1 MQGGEHMKYEN
12 GQDVL
17 PKSLLK
23 EVQKYAS
30 GKLLYIP
37 TVEKKRRWGES
48 SGYKQILIE
57 RNRQIRSKFNSGASI
72 DALAD
77 DFCLSL
83 DSIKKIV
90 YIKRDNLELKKA
102 NQNLSNTTVN
112 RKIFFSNEQ
121 FSLGEYITELDSAK
135 HYECWLDEETQDG
148 YNYKVDFTYEE
159 FVTAP
164 DRLRMEAVVIRKS
177 DSAIIGVVTLS
188 PEDFL
193 PDLAIMLYPKYRGLG
208 YSTPVYQMA
217 LDYCFEAFDLKE
229 IYAGCYED
237 NPKSLKMILNCGFE
251 PHPET
256 DSHEIHYITGLPRA
270 QKDFIK
276 YRYEQ
281 RKND

>member
-1 MQGGEHMKYEN
+1 MKYEN

-164 DRLRMEAVVIRKS
+164 ERLRMEAVVIRKS

>member
-1 MQGGEHMKYEN
+1 MKYEN

-57 RNRQIRSKFNSGASI
+57 RNRHIRSKFNSGASI

-77 DFCLSL
+77 EFCLSL

-135 HYECWLDEETQDG
+135 HYECWLDEETKDG

-159 FVTAP
+159 FITAP
-164 DRLRMEAVVIRKS
+164 EHLRVEAIVIRNS
-177 DSAIIGVVTLS
+177 DSAVVGVVTLS
-188 PEDFL
+188 PEDYL
-193 PDLAIMLYPKYRGLG
+193 PDLAIMLYPEYRGLG
-208 YSTPVYQMA
+208 YSTPVYQLA
-217 LDYCFEAFDLKE
+217 LNYCFDAFGLNE

-237 NPKSLKMILNCGFE
+237 NPKSLKMLMNCGFE
-251 PHPET
+251 PHSET
-256 DSHEIHYITGLPRA
+256 DSHEIHYITGLPRV

-281 RKND
+281 NKID